1 MTLLCLAAIWL
12 VGFAMVRWMFPR
24 AVRWSL
30 QNVWLFSLGI
40 GAGAGV
46 ASCLYFLVLL
56 LAGPRVTVLVASSGA
71 AIAMPLAIGV
81 ALVILAAGLLTRRKG
96 TELQWSHG
104 PAVPWY
110 LTAFLLLAAL
120 LAVTMFLGAV
130 IYNPHG
136 DEAAWSVWNLRAR
149 FLFRAAGFW
158 RDAFSSD
165 LTWSHTDYPLLLPGL
180 VALCWKLAGQES
192 TDAPIA
198 IAFLFAAGTAG
209 LLVTTLGALRGK
221 AYAWLAGTVLLGTPG
236 YVALSAALYGD
247 VPLSFYILATLALL
261 CLQDRHPQDL
271 HPQDLRFTALAGLM
285 AGFAAW
291 TRNDGMMF
299 LVALI
304 VARVFAVFR
313 FGQRARLGPQLLL
326 FLAGLA
332 APLAVVI
339 AFRLRVAGPSGL
351 LSQPA
356 SAIVKHLA
364 DPARWIVIAQGLV
377 VVLFTFGRFLIPM
390 ILVLALFWYLVRFQV
405 DARDRAA
412 LATAGIALALTLAI
426 QLSVDLFYVDNLPIE
441 IGTSFER
448 VLLQLWPAALLTF
461 FLASGPLQLVA
472 SNSQGKLSK
481 EKKAGR
487 PQRRA
492 VETR

>member
-12 VGFAMVRWMFPR
+12 VGFGLVRWMFPQP
-24 AVRWSL
+24 VRWSL
-30 QNVWLFSLGI
+30 HNVWLFSLGI

-56 LAGPRVTVLVASSGA
+56 LAGPRVTVLVPSAGA
-71 AIAMPLAIGV
+71 AIAMPLAVGV

-96 TELQWSHG
+96 TDLQWSDG

-110 LTAFLLLAAL
+110 LTAFLLLAAV
-120 LAVTMFLGAV
+120 LAITMFLGAV

-198 IAFLFAAGTAG
+198 IAFLFAAGTVG

-221 AYAWLAGTVLLGTPG
+221 AYAWLAGTVLLATAG

-261 CLQDRHPQDL
+261 CLQDRHPE
-271 HPQDLRFTALAGLM
+271 DLRFTALAGLM

-299 LVALI
+299 LVAMI
-304 VARVFAVFR
+304 VSRAFAVFR
-313 FGQRARLGPQLLL
+313 FGERATLGPQLLRL
-326 FLAGLA
+326 LAGLA

-472 SNSQGKLSK
+472 SSSPGKVSK